1 MVLRVRLHYLHF
13 IYFDVLQ
20 FSGCYL
26 GCGQIIN
33 KMLSPSHDALLP
45 MQAGRVSIRY
55 RF

>member
-1 MVLRVRLHYLHF
+1 MVLSVRLHYMHF

-20 FSGCYL
+20 LSGCYL

-33 KMLSPSHDALLP
+33 KTLSPSHDALLP
-45 MQAGRVSIRY
+45 SQAGGVSIRY